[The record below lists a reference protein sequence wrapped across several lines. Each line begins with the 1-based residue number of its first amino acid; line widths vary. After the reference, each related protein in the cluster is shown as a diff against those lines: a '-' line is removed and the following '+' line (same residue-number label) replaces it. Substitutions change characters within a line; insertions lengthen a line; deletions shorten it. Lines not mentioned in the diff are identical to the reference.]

1 MNKLTITKRFPQ
13 LQLKKYKFTYLFC
26 ARVSEF
32 KPYGAFI
39 DIGGVSGLLHI
50 SEISHEHIETPHG
63 VFNVNDQMKVMI
75 IDLDSER
82 GRISLSTKALEPEPG
97 DMLTDPQKVFSKAEE
112 MAAKYKQMLFEQTDD
127 TEGIPTAS
135 AETA

>member
-1 MNKLTITKRFPQ
+1 
-13 LQLKKYKFTYLFC
+13 
-26 ARVSEF
+26 
-32 KPYGAFI
+32 
-39 DIGGVSGLLHI
+39 
-50 SEISHEHIETPHG
+50 
-63 VFNVNDQMKVMI
+63 MKVMI

-127 TEGIPTAS
+127 TE
-135 AETA
+135 ETPMSSTETI

>member
-1 MNKLTITKRFPQ
+1 MILLDNDGWSICGRWPQFCKPTKFNFSILLIFLISFFPRIRS
-13 LQLKKYKFTYLFC
+13 F
-26 ARVSEF
+26 S
-32 KPYGAFI
+32 
-39 DIGGVSGLLHI
+39 
-50 SEISHEHIETPHG
+50 PHN
-63 VFNVNDQMKVMI
+63 VLNVNDQMKVMI

-127 TEGIPTAS
+127 NDEIPTAS
-135 AETA
+135 AETV